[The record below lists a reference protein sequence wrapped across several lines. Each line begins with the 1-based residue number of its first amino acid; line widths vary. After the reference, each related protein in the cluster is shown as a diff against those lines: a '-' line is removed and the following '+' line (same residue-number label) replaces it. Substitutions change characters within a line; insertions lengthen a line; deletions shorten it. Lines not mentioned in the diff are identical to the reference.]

1 MSENV
6 TVELAYGRSGLTVE
20 LPGERTT
27 VVAPANPPAAPDTD
41 VALRGALSDP
51 VAGPPLRQR
60 VRPGQRIAV
69 SLCDATRPQPR
80 EAMVRALLAELEGIA
95 TREDFTLLVA
105 TGTHRGNTDAE
116 LRAMLGDELVDTMR
130 IVNHDCRDPEMLR
143 HVGTFGD
150 GVEVSLNRHW
160 VDADVRITTGFVEP
174 HFFAGFS
181 GGPKLVAPGL
191 AGLDTVLTLHDA
203 ARIAS
208 PRATWAVCE
217 GNPVHDDVRAI
228 ADGTGVDF
236 AFDVVLNR
244 EQRVVEAF
252 GGDLLPMH
260 AAAREVVRELS
271 MQPVPQRYDVVVTTN
286 SGFPL
291 DQNVYQAVK
300 GMTAAATVVK
310 PGGLIICAAECSDG
324 FPDHGSFRE
333 VLASEPTPE
342 ALLRTISGR
351 TETVPD
357 QWQVQILAR
366 VLATARVGVHTTH
379 LTDAD
384 LRTAHL
390 YRVDDIAEAVHAELA
405 ARGPDARVCVLPE
418 GPQTIPYVTT

>member
-1 MSENV
+1 MSEMLS
-6 TVELAYGRSGLTVE
+6 VELAYGRTGLTVE
-20 LPGERTT
+20 LPSARTT
-27 VVAPANPPAAPDTD
+27 VVAPTHPPAASDAEATLRE
-41 VALRGALSDP
+41 ALAKP
-51 VAGPPLRQR
+51 VAGPPLRER

-69 SLCDATRPQPR
+69 SICDATRPQPR

-95 TREDFTLLVA
+95 ARDDFTLLVA
-105 TGTHRGNTDAE
+105 TGTHRGNTDEE

-130 IVNHDCRDPEMLR
+130 IINHDGRDPGSLREM
-143 HVGTFGD
+143 GTFGD
-150 GVEVSLNRHW
+150 GVPVWLNRHW

-208 PRATWAVCE
+208 PQATWAVCE

-228 ADGTGVDF
+228 AEGTGVDF

-244 EQRVVEAF
+244 EQRIVEAF
-252 GGDLLPMH
+252 GGDLLAMH
-260 AAAREVVRELS
+260 AAAREIVRELS
-271 MQPVPQRYDVVVTTN
+271 MRPVPQHYDVVVTTN

-324 FPDHGSFRE
+324 FPDHGSFRQ

-366 VLATARVGVHTTH
+366 VLATARVGVHTTN
-379 LTDAD
+379 LTDEQ

-390 YRVDDIAEAVHAELA
+390 YRVDDIATAVAEELE

-418 GPQTIPYVTT
+418 GPQTIPYVS